1 MERFIIN
8 QKREYD
14 IALKEIKKGKKESHW
29 IWYIFPQITGLGQSF
44 MCKKYDIQNLEEA
57 KEYLNDDYLRN
68 NLIKICEALLKHKG
82 TNIKDIMHYDDV
94 KLLSCMTLF
103 NKADDE
109 VKKCGGIFKKVMKT
123 FYDGKEDELTLKI
136 LDKQK
141 EEKENKLKIQK
152 ETNENKNNKK
162 NITENDKAKKEDK
175 NKDDKNNNINKN
187 DIIEKD
193 KVKNKKKY
201 IGTKN
206 NQNKEN
212 IEKNKIDNQKI
223 VNKNDNDDNR
233 MDIESSRNNDDKKMD
248 IDEQYSETSFNNKNI
263 VKNNDNKKVDIHNNG
278 NNNIRIMEQTELIKN
293 SVDKKNESIYNYR
306 PKNNKN
312 HTFKQSKYEKNEK
325 KDTIVNKKILNIN
338 NNQNLESNKIK
349 DQTLV
354 NKKKSNISK
363 SVIGNQQNNI
373 IYPKISIHQSKNHNT
388 SSQKIQNYK
397 NSKKIQ
403 NYQDSLIT
411 NYFPPIK
418 K

>member
-14 IALKEIKKGKKESHW
+14 IALKEIKNGKKESHW

-57 KEYLNDDYLRN
+57 KEYLNDDYLRD
-68 NLIKICEALLKHKG
+68 NLINICKALLKHKG
-82 TNIKDIMHYDDV
+82 TNIKDIMHFDDV

-109 VKKCGGIFKKVMKT
+109 VKKCKGIFKRVMDT

-152 ETNENKNNKK
+152 ETNENKNKK
-162 NITENDKAKKEDK
+162 KDITENDKSKKENI
-175 NKDDKNNNINKN
+175 NKDDKNDNINKN

-193 KVKNKKKY
+193 KVKDKEKY
-201 IGTKN
+201 IGTKI

-223 VNKNDNDDNR
+223 VNKNDNDDNK
-233 MDIESSRNNDDKKMD
+233 MYIESPINNDDKKMD
-248 IDEQYSETSFNNKNI
+248 IDEQYSQTSFNNKNI
-263 VKNNDNKKVDIHNNG
+263 VKNNDNKKVDIHING

-312 HTFKQSKYEKNEK
+312 HIFKQSKYEK

-388 SSQKIQNYK
+388 SSKKIQNYK
-397 NSKKIQ
+397 
-403 NYQDSLIT
+403 DPLIT